1 MSASRMKKRYMGF
14 VGLIF
19 IFLLAIST
27 EAQAKLF
34 GFAAIT
40 NNSGVEG
47 DMALQLSVD
56 VEAYGTNQVSFTF
69 YNNALDPYQNASPVS
84 GIITKV
90 LFDDGA
96 LLGIANVFNGPGVQF
111 SQIGGTDMPVLQGGN
126 GSPIYFE
133 TTAGF
138 GTNADPPPPQNGV
151 GPWDPSLEPWNP
163 EYVQIVFN
171 LESSLTSDDV
181 IDAIYRGFTDP
192 LNEDA
197 LRIGLHVQNL
207 GGDLDG
213 DGVPGDFSDSFI
225 LTPVPGAVILGIL
238 GLGVAG
244 IKLRNFV

>member
-1 MSASRMKKRYMGF
+1 MSASRMEKRYMGM
-14 VGLIF
+14 VSLIF
-19 IFLLAIST
+19 VFLLIPST
-27 EAQAKLF
+27 GAQAELF

-69 YNNALDPYQNASPVS
+69 YNNALDPYQSASPES
-84 GIITKV
+84 GITTKA

-96 LLGIANVFNGPGVQF
+96 LLGIANVFNGPDVQF

-126 GSPIYFE
+126 GPPIYFE

-138 GTNADPPPPQNGV
+138 GAKADPPPPQNGV

-171 LESSLTSDDV
+171 IESSLTFDDV

-213 DGVPGDFSDSFI
+213 DGIPGDFSDSFI
-225 LTPVPGAVILGIL
+225 LTPTPGAVVLGML

-244 IKLRNFV
+244 LKLRKFA